1 MAKRKKMTANE
12 LREYLESMPC
22 PFCTEGVTDGELE
35 TISAELEFE
44 MRDISQWEK
53 DGTINHDKASEYE
66 TEFLENLC
74 HEHNIPY
81 YEDL

>member
-1 MAKRKKMTANE
+1 MAKRIKMTANE

-22 PFCTEGVTDGELE
+22 PFCTDGVTNDELE
-35 TISAELEFE
+35 TISALLEVE
-44 MRDISQWEK
+44 MRDISQWEE
-53 DGTINHDKASEYE
+53 DGTISHDKAAEYE
-66 TEFLENLC
+66 TEFLEKLC